1 MSGRH
6 IFSMKRKLCVGV
18 VATVAAAVTIIC
30 FVSLS
35 HPISSSAVA
44 EDVNHKRSVE
54 LEDNSFAASEPK
66 VKCACTYV
74 CG

>member
-1 MSGRH
+1 
-6 IFSMKRKLCVGV
+6 MKRKLCVGV

-44 EDVNHKRSVE
+44 EDNATVNHKRSVE

-66 VKCACTYV
+66 VKFACTYV